1 MDKRF
6 IKDNR
11 GMTMTEV
18 LLAFA
23 ILSIIMG
30 LLSGIISFSKRIYVD
45 ATDQRRAQEVLQKY
59 VYTKAFDTAY
69 KSDSVVSTQYLPV
82 YRVDPREDSEGN
94 ETGIYDIALV
104 KQSKTGGKTIYSA
117 NNKGFPNKAS
127 CSGERNYEN
136 IDAVTIGKYY
146 AQVDV
151 SAWITDPEDSA
162 MLGDLK
168 NMHFVVFNKDDAS
181 STP

>member
-1 MDKRF
+1 
-6 IKDNR
+6 
-11 GMTMTEV
+11 MTEV

-59 VYTKAFDTAY
+59 VYMKSFDTAY
-69 KSDSVVSTQYLPV
+69 KSGEVVSTQYLPV

-104 KQSKTGGKTIYSA
+104 KQSISGGKTVYSTD
-117 NNKGFPNKAS
+117 NKGFPNKAS
-127 CSGERNYEN
+127 CSGDRNYEN

-146 AQVDV
+146 AQVKASTWVAD
-151 SAWITDPEDSA
+151 EEERA

-168 NMHFVVFNKDDAS
+168 DMYFVVFNKDDSAS
-181 STP
+181 EP